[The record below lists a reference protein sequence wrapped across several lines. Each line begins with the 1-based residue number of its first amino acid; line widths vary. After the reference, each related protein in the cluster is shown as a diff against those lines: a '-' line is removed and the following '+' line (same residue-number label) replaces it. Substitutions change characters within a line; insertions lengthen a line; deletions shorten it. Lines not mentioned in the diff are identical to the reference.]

1 MVTVVT
7 VRGCGDAHLSLA
19 HLRRCRELE
28 NMCHFSPSAGCTWSA
43 LVRCELTFVFS
54 LGSSFKTVDE
64 ACTRGRARSL
74 VGGLA
79 ASDADRFATIPF
91 SFPFQFL
98 AGRELRKRTGT
109 IDVVS

>member
-1 MVTVVT
+1 MHTCLWRICGDVANLKTCAIFRLQLA
-7 VRGCGDAHLSLA
+7 VRGARSCGASSRL
-19 HLRRCRELE
+19 
-28 NMCHFSPSAGCTWSA
+28 F
-43 LVRCELTFVFS
+43 FS

-79 ASDADRFATIPF
+79 ASDADRFATIFF
-91 SFPFQFL
+91 SFPFEFL
-98 AGRELRKRTGT
+98 AGRELWKRTGT